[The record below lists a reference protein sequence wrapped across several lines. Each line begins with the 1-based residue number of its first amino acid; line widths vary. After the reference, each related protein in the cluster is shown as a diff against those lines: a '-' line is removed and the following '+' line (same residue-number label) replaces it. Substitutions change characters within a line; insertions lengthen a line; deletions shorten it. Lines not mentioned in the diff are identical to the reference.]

1 MKIKEKVET
10 SSHGVDGHLNVFTGE
25 YQQPTIID
33 YSRGEK
39 NIHTLGAAED
49 TTTFRQTTN
58 IEKSRLA
65 DLLPE
70 NVLSKYLSDIDIQNA
85 SLIHKIREE
94 EYIPTM
100 ELKWLPLKAIKK
112 LLDIYK
118 IKDESTM

>member
-1 MKIKEKVET
+1 MKAKQKVET
-10 SSHGVDGHLNVFTGE
+10 ASFGTDGHLNVFTGE

-39 NIHTLGAAED
+39 NIHTLGAADD

-70 NVLSKYLSDIDIQNA
+70 EIPSSHLTDDDIQNA
-85 SLIHKIREE
+85 SLIYTIREQKH
-94 EYIPTM
+94 IRTM
-100 ELKWLPLKAIKK
+100 DIKWLPLKAIKK
-112 LLDIYK
+112 LLAIYN
-118 IKDESTM
+118 IKDESTV

>member
-1 MKIKEKVET
+1 MKRKDKVET
-10 SSHGVDGHLNVFTGE
+10 SAFGTDGHLNVFTGE

-39 NIHTLGAAED
+39 NIHTLGAADD
-49 TTTFRQTTN
+49 TTTFRQSTN
-58 IEKSRLA
+58 IEKTRLA

-70 NVLSKYLSDIDIQNA
+70 EIPSSHLTDDDIQN
-85 SLIHKIREE
+85 STLLYKIREE
-94 EYIPTM
+94 KYIPTM

-112 LLDIYK
+112 LLDIYN

>member
-1 MKIKEKVET
+1 MKTKEKVET
-10 SSHGVDGHLNVFTGE
+10 ASFGTDGHLNVFTGE

-39 NIHTLGAAED
+39 NIHTLGAADD

-70 NVLSKYLSDIDIQNA
+70 NILSKHLTDDDIKNA
-85 SLIHKIREE
+85 SLIYTIREVKH
-94 EYIPTM
+94 IRTM
-100 ELKWLPLKAIKK
+100 DLKWLPLKAIKK

-118 IKDESTM
+118 IKDESTL

>member
-1 MKIKEKVET
+1 MKTKQKVET
-10 SSHGVDGHLNVFTGE
+10 SSHGTDGHLNVFTGE

-39 NIHTLGAAED
+39 NIHTLGAADD

-70 NVLSKYLSDIDIQNA
+70 EIPSSHLTDDDIQNA
-85 SLIHKIREE
+85 SLIYTIREQKH
-94 EYIPTM
+94 IRTM

-112 LLDIYK
+112 LLVIYN

>member
-1 MKIKEKVET
+1 MKTKEKVET
-10 SSHGVDGHLNVFTGE
+10 SSHGTDGHLNVFTGE
-25 YQQPTIID
+25 YQQPVIID

-70 NVLSKYLSDIDIQNA
+70 NILSIDLSDVDIQNA

-94 EYIPTM
+94 VYIPTM

-118 IKDESTM
+118 IKDESTV